1 METESPDMVAG
12 RLEIR
17 VVSSPQP
24 PSSPVP
30 PVPGSS
36 SNNGSRPGSAGI
48 LKSKGVKSD
57 LEKFEESYGKEDEKV
72 ADEKLP
78 QVLANGVIPQPKMLK
93 SILKNKSDS
102 SIGERALRIDTR
114 LSIHKDSDGTND
126 TPEIVV
132 SEGGNNNWPQSKVSM
147 AESCD
152 FQTAK
157 THHDG
162 A

>member
-1 METESPDMVAG
+1 MESESPDMVAG

-36 SNNGSRPGSAGI
+36 SSGTSAGRPGSGGI

-57 LEKFEESYGKEDEKV
+57 LERFEESYGKDEKV
-72 ADEKLP
+72 DDKLP

-114 LSIHKDSDGTND
+114 LSIHKDSEGTND